1 VIALLAEVPSENS
14 DDAAASG
21 GFQHVCDVVS
31 NSLESCLHAIAS
43 GLEDRFGI
51 DWSNG
56 WNLFWLGVL
65 CGLALFL
72 ILRVASWLFWDR
84 RCKGIALRNDAGGIF
99 ITSAAIQDFV
109 SRVLADNGQ
118 MIVEKV
124 SLRQLKEGGHAVTIH
139 ASLLPEARVPEL
151 ADLVQQ
157 RVLTKVREHLGIL
170 TLRAVDLQLRSF
182 SAKEGALE
190 RQHRRA
196 LREARGEA
204 EIVLSNPPPA
214 D

>member
-1 VIALLAEVPSENS
+1 MIALLAEAETLSADTP
-14 DDAAASG
+14 DAEG
-21 GFQHVCDVVS
+21 GFLAACSRIGHQI
-31 NSLESCLHAIAS
+31 LHAVTDA
-43 GLEDRFGI
+43 LNNCFGV
-51 DWSNG
+51 DWSQTG
-56 WNLFWLGVL
+56 NLFWLGVI
-65 CGLALFL
+65 CGLCFFL
-72 ILRVASWLFWDR
+72 ILRVGVWLFWDR
-84 RCKGIALRNDAGGIF
+84 HCKGIALRNDAGGIF
-99 ITSAAIQDFV
+99 ITAAAIQDFI

-124 SLRQLKEGGHAVTIH
+124 SLRELKDGGHAVTIH

-157 RVLTKVREHLGIL
+157 RVLSKVREHLGVL

>member
-1 VIALLAEVPSENS
+1 VIALLADVADSS
-14 DDAAASG
+14 ASLEAPA
-21 GFQHVCDVVS
+21 GFQAACSRIGQQIVNAIGDA
-31 NSLESCLHAIAS
+31 LEHC
-43 GLEDRFGI
+43 FGV
-51 DWSNG
+51 DWNQPP
-56 WNLFWLGVL
+56 NLFLLGML
-65 CGLALFL
+65 CGLGLFL
-72 ILRVASWLFWDR
+72 ILRLASWFFWDR

-99 ITSAAIQDFV
+99 ITAAAIQDFI

-124 SLRQLKEGGHAVTIH
+124 SLRELKDGGHAVTIH

-157 RVLTKVREHLGIL
+157 RVLSKVREHLGVL

>member
-1 VIALLAEVPSENS
+1 MIALLAEAETLSADTPVAE
-14 DDAAASG
+14 G
-21 GFQHVCDVVS
+21 GFQATCS
-31 NSLESCLHAIAS
+31 RIGRQILHAISDA
-43 GLEDRFGI
+43 LDNAFGI
-51 DWSNG
+51 DWSQPG
-56 WNLFWLGVL
+56 YLFWLGVI
-65 CGLALFL
+65 CGLCFFL
-72 ILRVASWLFWDR
+72 ILRVGVWLFWDR
-84 RCKGIALRNDAGGIF
+84 HCKGIALRNDAGGIF
-99 ITSAAIQDFV
+99 ITAAAIQDFI

-124 SLRQLKEGGHAVTIH
+124 SLRELKDGGHAVTIH

-157 RVLTKVREHLGIL
+157 RVLSKVREHLGVL